1 MTSSPGGG
9 GFEDIFS
16 SMFGGQTSPPH
27 PSPRPYVCTRT
38 LRGVKTLAE
47 AEATLGGVFTE
58 FFGTTDWHIDT
69 VNAKDDGTGAFTVTV
84 QASMDR
90 RDG

>member
-1 MTSSPGGG
+1 MTQSPGG
-9 GFEDIFS
+9 GFEDIFA
-16 SMFGGQTSPPH
+16 MFGGQTSPQH
-27 PSPRPYVCTRT
+27 PSRRPYVCTRT

-58 FFGTTDWHIDT
+58 FFGTPDWHIDT
-69 VNAKDDGTGAFTVTV
+69 VNAKDDGTGAYTVTV

-90 RDG
+90 RG